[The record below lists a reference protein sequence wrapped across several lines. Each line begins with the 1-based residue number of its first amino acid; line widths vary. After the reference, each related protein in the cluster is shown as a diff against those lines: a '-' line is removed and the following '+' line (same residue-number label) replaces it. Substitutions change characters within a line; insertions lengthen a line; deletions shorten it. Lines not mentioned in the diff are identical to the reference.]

1 MILMSERIKY
11 LTSLEVVR
19 EDKVQLIYLML
30 YNDIIISDIKSK
42 RTNNDFG
49 AKLNQENRFTI
60 EW

>member
-1 MILMSERIKY
+1 MILMSERFKY

-49 AKLNQENRFTI
+49 AKLN
-60 EW
+60 